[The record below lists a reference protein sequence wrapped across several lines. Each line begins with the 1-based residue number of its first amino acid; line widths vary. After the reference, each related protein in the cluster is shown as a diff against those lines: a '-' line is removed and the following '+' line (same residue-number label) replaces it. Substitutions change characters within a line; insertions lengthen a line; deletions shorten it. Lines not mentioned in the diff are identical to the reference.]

1 MEGAIEKID
10 KLSPKFIIGSHGDV
24 GDQTLVHKWN
34 LLISTI
40 SSALTEYR
48 SASYSESKAA
58 QQLTLLLNEE
68 FPGWRNDRRRMNA
81 AAASEYREGNSTG
94 EQ

>member
-1 MEGAIEKID
+1 MEGGNRKID
-10 KLSPKFIIGSHGDV
+10 KLSPKFIIGSHGDI

-40 SSALTEYR
+40 SSALTDYR

-58 QQLTLLLNEE
+58 QQLTLLVNEE
-68 FPGWRNDRRRMNA
+68 FPG
-81 AAASEYREGNSTG
+81 
-94 EQ
+94 